1 MSNNFEYFSQSIYC
15 VVGRFVV
22 FPWRCPLWVLF
33 LSSACPKSVS
43 IVVFVVLLHAIVDY
57 STDAVFPAEIDQ
69 AKENSDMTQ
78 YGDKLT
84 DGYSQTKWV
93 AEQLILKASQRG
105 LPVAVYR
112 CGNISGDSRSA
123 AWNKQDFVLS
133 VLQGRI
139 VSILF
144 YILVSSNSTR
154 C

>member
-1 MSNNFEYFSQSIYC
+1 M
-15 VVGRFVV
+15 
-22 FPWRCPLWVLF
+22 
-33 LSSACPKSVS
+33 
-43 IVVFVVLLHAIVDY
+43 
-57 STDAVFPAEIDQ
+57 FPAEIDQ
-69 AKENSDMTQ
+69 AKEKSDMTQ

-133 VLQGRI
+133 VLQGE
-139 VSILF
+139 
-144 YILVSSNSTR
+144 LVFPFNYCINGVMQSVR
-154 C
+154 CRCKMAWGQTAPSFTWR